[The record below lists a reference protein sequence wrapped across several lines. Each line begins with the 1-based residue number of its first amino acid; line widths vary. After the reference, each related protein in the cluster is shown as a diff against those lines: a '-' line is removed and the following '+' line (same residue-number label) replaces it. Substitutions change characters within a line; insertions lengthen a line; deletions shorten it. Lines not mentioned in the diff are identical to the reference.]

1 VETSDNLAVI
11 EHFLI
16 AVRFSNRAAVE
27 VVQAEAKVDLAEFE
41 LTPQE
46 VQKLRAIVK
55 MLNNELAKSLERSCS
70 AVSITS
76 ELRPFETP

>member
-1 VETSDNLAVI
+1 METSENLAVI

-27 VVQAEAKVDLAEFE
+27 VVEAEAKVDLSEFE

-46 VQKLRAIVK
+46 VQKLKAIVK
-55 MLNNELAKSLERSCS
+55 RLNNELAKSLEKSCS

-76 ELRPFETP
+76 DLRPLETS